1 MPAHITQ
8 PLRTRIFCC
17 ALALVSAALVVT
29 AWAQERIAS
38 VQFMDRMNATM
49 AEMDRSM
56 KAAPMNGDVDHDFAT
71 MMIPHHDGGIA
82 MAKDELLYGKDPT
95 MRRMAQEILVDQQS
109 EIDAMNLW
117 LSRQASATSHKGTA
131 NE

>member
-1 MPAHITQ
+1 MPAHITL
-8 PLRTRIFCC
+8 PLSTRILCC
-17 ALALVSAALVVT
+17 VLALASTASVVA

-38 VQFMDRMNATM
+38 IQFMDRMNASMT
-49 AEMDRSM
+49 EMDRSM

-71 MMIPHHDGGIA
+71 MMIPHHDGAIG

-117 LSRQASATSHKGTA
+117 LSRQASAATYKDIA
-131 NE
+131 K